1 MKEKLLT
8 IPAKPGVY
16 IFKDKADRIL
26 YVGKAKDLKNRVKS
40 YFQRSSGLD
49 MRKTAMIK
57 SVSDIEYTVT
67 GNELEALVLE
77 ANLIKQHRPRYNVLL
92 RDDKSYP
99 YLKLTINE
107 EWPRL
112 EVVRRINKDGSRYF
126 GPYVPSGPMW
136 KILSFI
142 KDNFHIRT
150 CRQSLEKRMRPCI
163 QHQIKKCA
171 GPCAGL
177 INHNK
182 YMDMINEI
190 RLLLEGKNN
199 KLLVSLEK
207 KMQRFS
213 EKLRYEEAGV
223 VRDRIVA
230 LQKISETQK
239 AATPGL
245 GDIDVI
251 GSFKEENIIVFKIL
265 FLRNGIMIGSKDFR
279 LKNISDETPAYL
291 MKNLIEQFYEKEI
304 IPPAKIIC
312 SDMPED
318 AAILSPW
325 LSDKKGSHV
334 TIIAPKRGQKRRL
347 VEMAEENAEIIY
359 NSGKYSGRDMLLQKV
374 AERLGLNIIPKDI
387 GAFDI
392 SNISGNEGAFIYWE
406 DGEFRKDRYRH
417 IKMDAIQG
425 PDDYSMMK
433 EMVRRTFK
441 KKGVRSQESGVTDQ
455 EPEVRKDLV
464 DSSLLTPHPLLS
476 LKVPDLIIIDG
487 GRGHLDTVLK
497 ATQDLNIKANVI
509 SIAKNPDRVFIPDE
523 KIPIDI
529 EDGDTSSLFLKKIR
543 DEAHRFAISYHRKLR
558 AKRTFESPLEK
569 IHGIGRKR
577 RFELLRHF
585 GSIEAIRKASAEEI
599 ASIKGFNSKIAEAI
613 LSSLSL

>member
-387 GAFDI
+387 GAF
-392 SNISGNEGAFIYWE
+392 
-406 DGEFRKDRYRH
+406 
-417 IKMDAIQG
+417 
-425 PDDYSMMK
+425 
-433 EMVRRTFK
+433 
-441 KKGVRSQESGVTDQ
+441 
-455 EPEVRKDLV
+455 
-464 DSSLLTPHPLLS
+464 
-476 LKVPDLIIIDG
+476 
-487 GRGHLDTVLK
+487 
-497 ATQDLNIKANVI
+497 
-509 SIAKNPDRVFIPDE
+509 
-523 KIPIDI
+523 
-529 EDGDTSSLFLKKIR
+529 
-543 DEAHRFAISYHRKLR
+543 
-558 AKRTFESPLEK
+558 
-569 IHGIGRKR
+569 
-577 RFELLRHF
+577 
-585 GSIEAIRKASAEEI
+585 
-599 ASIKGFNSKIAEAI
+599 
-613 LSSLSL
+613 